1 MNTLQNFK
9 IFMTVLSGIFAL
21 SANPL
26 PALAQ
31 GNVGHSHGSGAAHV
45 AQDLGTALAFDR
57 NGRLWGVTKE
67 TDNRDQYVALQSSA
81 DMGKT
86 WTAPRR
92 IQKAPEPI
100 AARGEARPH
109 IAFGHKGEIYIT
121 YTSTVAMPHIG
132 DIRFVRSM
140 DGGQTFS
147 APVTVHANRDF
158 IVHSFES
165 IVVDQKGRI
174 YIAWVD
180 GRDAE
185 KAKKRQER
193 YAGSGVYYAVSTDQG
208 ATFKGDYK
216 IADHSCECCRIGLTL
231 NPQGKPVAL
240 WRHVFAPNI
249 RDHALAELRPDGDV
263 SAPMRVTFDD
273 WHIDACPHHGPS
285 LAYTSD
291 GTRHQVW
298 FNGKEGDG
306 GGVQYAAAKANGTM
320 SKPVPLGT
328 AQASHADIAVQ
339 GNQIAI
345 VWKQFDGQSTA
356 IHSRMSD
363 DSGNTWKES
372 ELARTAGESDK
383 PYLTAAPSGLVL
395 YWRTQN
401 EGIRIVQVGRDK
413 T

>member
-1 MNTLQNFK
+1 MNTLQNFR
-9 IFMTVLSGIFAL
+9 IFTTAILAAVAL
-21 SANPL
+21 TAAS
-26 PALAQ
+26 PAAPAQ
-31 GNVGHSHGSGAAHV
+31 GHEGHGHGSGTASAS
-45 AQDLGTALAFDR
+45 QDLGTAAAFDR
-57 NGRLWGVTKE
+57 NGRLWAVSKE
-67 TDNRDQYVALQSSA
+67 TEGRDQYVALRSSE

-109 IAFGHKGEIYIT
+109 IAFGNKDEIYIT

-132 DIRFVRSM
+132 DIRFVRST

-165 IVVDQKGRI
+165 IVVDRDGRI
-174 YIAWVD
+174 YIAWID
-180 GRDAE
+180 SRDAE

-193 YAGSGVYYAVSTDQG
+193 YAGSGVYYAVSSDQG

-216 IADHSCECCRIGLTL
+216 ISDHSCECCRIGLAL
-231 NPQGKPVAL
+231 NLQDKPVAL

-249 RDHALAELRPDGDV
+249 RDHALAELQPDGV
-263 SAPMRVTFDD
+263 MPAPVRVTFDD
-273 WHIDACPHHGPS
+273 WRIDACPHHGPS
-285 LAYTSD
+285 LAYTAD

-306 GGVQYAAAKANGTM
+306 GGVQYAAAKTDGTI
-320 SKPVPLGT
+320 SKPVPLGS
-328 AQASHADIAVQ
+328 AQASHADVAAQ
-339 GNQIAI
+339 GKQVAI

-356 IHSRMSD
+356 IVSRISED
-363 DSGNTWKES
+363 GGNTWKES
-372 ELARTAGESDK
+372 ELARTEGESDK
-383 PYLTAAPSGLVL
+383 PYLATAPTGLVL
-395 YWRTQN
+395 VWRTQK
-401 EGIRIVQVGRDK
+401 EGIRVVPVGRGK
-413 T
+413 A

>member
-1 MNTLQNFK
+1 MNVLHHFK
-9 IFMTVLSGIFAL
+9 IFTTVLLGILTLSG
-21 SANPL
+21 NPL

-31 GNVGHSHGSGAAHV
+31 GTVGHSHGSGAARV
-45 AQDLGTALAFDR
+45 SQDLGTAAAFDG
-57 NGRLWGVTKE
+57 NGRLWVVTKQTE
-67 TDNRDQYVALQSSA
+67 SRDQYVALQSST

-86 WTAPRR
+86 WTAPQR

-109 IAFGHKGEIYIT
+109 IAFGNKGEIYVT

-132 DIRFVRSM
+132 DIRFVRST

-165 IVVDQKGRI
+165 IVVDPEGRI
-174 YIAWVD
+174 YVAWID
-180 GRDAE
+180 SRDAE

-208 ATFKGDYK
+208 ATFQGDYK
-216 IADHSCECCRIGLTL
+216 VADHSCECCRIGLTL

-249 RDHALAELRPDGDV
+249 RDHALAELTPDGDV
-263 SAPMRVTFDD
+263 SAPVRVTFDD
-273 WHIDACPHHGPS
+273 WRIDACPHHGPS

-306 GGVQYAAAKANGTM
+306 GGVQYAATRSNGTT
-320 SKPVPLGT
+320 SKPMPLGT
-328 AQASHADIAVQ
+328 TQASHADIAVQ

-345 VWKQFDGQSTA
+345 VWKQFDGQATA
-356 IHSRMSD
+356 ILARMSND
-363 DSGNTWKES
+363 GGITWQEN

-383 PYLTAAPSGLVL
+383 PYMTAAPSGLVL

-401 EGIRIVQVGRDK
+401 EGIRIVQVGK
-413 T
+413 EKA